1 MIKTF
6 CPFRSDK
13 EGTWPHCIKEECQNF
28 AILYLKKSTEC
39 YAQGDFE
46 SGEMFR
52 KNAFEARKE
61 FALFKAE
68 HEKKYHYKKEETSN
82 GAIRINKPV

>member
-1 MIKTF
+1 MDELDEA
-6 CPFRSDK
+6 FRK
-13 EGTWPHCIKEECQNF
+13 NLENLQKL

-39 YAQGDFE
+39 YAGGDLK
-46 SGEMFR
+46 GEQEFR
-52 KNAFEARKE
+52 LKAHDARRE

-82 GAIRINKPV
+82 GTIRINKPV